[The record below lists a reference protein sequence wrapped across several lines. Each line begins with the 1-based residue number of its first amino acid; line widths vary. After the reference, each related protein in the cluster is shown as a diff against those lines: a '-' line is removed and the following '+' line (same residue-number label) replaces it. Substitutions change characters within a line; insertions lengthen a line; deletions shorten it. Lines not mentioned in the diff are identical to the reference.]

1 MVSNANV
8 QKLLHIRKEMTDLQ
22 NVYNGLMIAKRQIVI
37 GQNMTAV
44 GFKVMQL
51 TEDWVKKE
59 MKMLHVDR
67 EKIMDLI

>member
-1 MVSNANV
+1 
-8 QKLLHIRKEMTDLQ
+8 MTDLQ

-44 GFKVMQL
+44 GFNVMQL